1 MTVCQRNGKRFT
13 YCRYTMWMFVYSTAQ
28 AMTVVVVVVAACTAH
43 TRWGITKSRIQIQKC
58 ASFNNKLHNFNLL
71 RQRRKNNNKNN
82 SHSSNADNKNKT
94 SQRNVVGMKQQRATH
109 RPHLP
114 QAKTSEREGERE
126 STAAA
131 IVCSALAWE
140 LNSAAENSLKL
151 GWVCFSP
158 QLLLLSSTLCCLW

>member
-71 RQRRKNNNKNN
+71 RQRRKNNNN

-94 SQRNVVGMKQQRATH
+94 RQRNVVGMKQQRATH

-114 QAKTSEREGERE
+114 QAKTSERE

-140 LNSAAENSLKL
+140 LNSDRTHSNWGEFVSHH
-151 GWVCFSP
+151 S
-158 QLLLLSSTLCCLW
+158 CCCWARHCAGFDRLY

>member
-13 YCRYTMWMFVYSTAQ
+13 YCRYTMWMFVYSNAQ
-28 AMTVVVVVVAACTAH
+28 AMAVVVVVAACTAH

-71 RQRRKNNNKNN
+71 RQRRKNNNN

-94 SQRNVVGMKQQRATH
+94 RLGNIVGMKQQRATH

-114 QAKTSEREGERE
+114 QAKTSEREWESERALQPPLFVQLSLGN
-126 STAAA
+126 STQ
-131 IVCSALAWE
+131 
-140 LNSAAENSLKL
+140 AENSLKL
-151 GWVCFSP
+151 GWDRFSP